1 MQSTRQ
7 SPQRLGRRPALDG
20 LRALAVTLVIGLH
33 VGLLGAGYV
42 GVDVFLPLSGFL
54 ITVLVYEEW
63 ERNGGISLR
72 RFYARRVR
80 RLLPALVLLLAAY
93 VLVMIVLD
101 PFHGQWSTGRLLA
114 TTLLFVNNWVTTLA
128 PGHGAVL
135 GPLSPTWT
143 LAQEGQFYLLWP
155 PVLLGLLRLRRH
167 PRTVLALLAVAIVAV
182 LIADPLAERVYA
194 GYNAYTSPLDRSA
207 ELLFG
212 CAAAIVWRERFV
224 PHPLRSRVTGWTL
237 LAGLVFIV
245 ATGKPSVPAW
255 YLTAGVLSALLIIN
269 LLSVRGPERAQ
280 SPGGPPRSAA
290 PSLLGLLLAWRPLA
304 YTGRISYGIYLFHVP
319 IYYLI
324 WTYAPIQP
332 TYLYWPVVFAGSC
345 AVAALSWTL
354 VESPILRRS
363 RPRGGPRHRS
373 VPHPRSPPAGDAR
386 PVTHAVPATAFA
398 GTRSPVG
405 SPAGPSGLVWR
416 LRDFQSIEHAED
428 EGLLRGCLRTAKAV
442 PVGCS
447 KLKRIVSVSFVNES

>member
-7 SPQRLGRRPALDG
+7 GPRRLGRRPALDG
-20 LRALAVTLVIGLH
+20 LRALAVILVIGLH
-33 VGLLGAGYV
+33 VGVLGGGYV

-54 ITVLVYEEW
+54 ITVLVYEEM
-63 ERNGGISLR
+63 ERTGGVSLR
-72 RFYARRVR
+72 RFYERRVR

-93 VLVMIVLD
+93 ALVMIVLD

-114 TTLLFVNNWVTTLA
+114 TTLLFVNNWATTLA

-143 LAQEGQFYLLWP
+143 LAQEAQFYLFWP
-155 PVLLGLLRLRRH
+155 LALLGLLRLRLS
-167 PRTVLALLAVAIVAV
+167 PRTVLALLGVAIVA
-182 LIADPLAERVYA
+182 LLAADPLAGRLYA

-224 PHPLRSRVTGWTL
+224 PLPLRWPVTGWTL

-245 ATGKPSVPAW
+245 ATGKSSIPVW
-255 YLTAGVLSALLIIN
+255 YLTAGALSALLIIN
-269 LLSVRGPERAQ
+269 LLSVRDPERAH
-280 SPGGPPRSAA
+280 SSGGAARSAA
-290 PSLLGLLLAWRPLA
+290 ASLLGLLLASRPLA

-319 IYYLI
+319 IYYLV

-332 TYLYWPVVFAGSC
+332 TYLYWPVVFAVSC

-363 RPRGGPRHRS
+363 RPRGGRPGP
-373 VPHPRSPPAGDAR
+373 VPHPHPRQLAIR
-386 PVTHAVPATAFA
+386 
-398 GTRSPVG
+398 
-405 SPAGPSGLVWR
+405 GL
-416 LRDFQSIEHAED
+416 
-428 EGLLRGCLRTAKAV
+428 
-442 PVGCS
+442 
-447 KLKRIVSVSFVNES
+447 